1 MASLGK
7 TVIKGGSGKTYRF
20 RVYPLGTKFRKISGV
35 YVITNRYHNEGTG
48 YRHKTLY
55 IGQTEDF
62 SMPID
67 RHDKA
72 QEFMQHGANC
82 ICVQSDA
89 SEDSRTVKAQ
99 DLVAALHPRCNG

>member
-7 TVIKGGSGKTYRF
+7 TVLKGESGKKYRF

-35 YVITNRYHNEGTG
+35 YIITNRYHNEGVG

-55 IGQTEDF
+55 VGRTEDF
-62 SMPID
+62 SEPLD
-67 RHDKA
+67 QHGKA

-82 ICVQSDA
+82 ICVQSDE
-89 SEDSRTVKAQ
+89 SEDSRLSKEQ
-99 DLVAALHPRCNG
+99 DLVAALHPVYNG